1 MYSSIMLT
9 GNRDIKPFV
18 KSDKQNL
25 LQNLKADPTNHN
37 YSFDL
42 AQLLQR
48 SKKYDKA
55 IRLYKKSKLLEGEKG
70 WYSEYMIGRCYDLKE
85 DGENALKY
93 YNSAFK
99 RCPARSEPLYDIVQ
113 YYFDQKKYLEA
124 YHFANM
130 GRKIPCPQYPALY
143 IERDIYQYKFYEQ
156 LTIAAYYIE
165 KYKHK
170 GQKFIDKLLFDH
182 NIPNQV
188 KLNCFNN
195 MLCYVENIENTEFI
209 PIQVN
214 TPLLCDWSTER
225 YKPYN
230 PSIIKTGGG
239 YTLNCRSVNCM
250 QWYPN
255 YVVID
260 GSHTPKTKNVFVE
273 YDENLNKGFEAQ
285 IIEHPTLTK
294 YESNNQGLED
304 LRLFHLNNEIYFVA
318 TTCQLNEQGISKM
331 CCGKFER
338 NKVDATVSINSV
350 TLLQGPFQ
358 HRAEKNWMPVV
369 LNDELYL
376 IYSFCPYVIFK
387 PNLETG
393 ECTQVVNKDPGF
405 DLSRFLGS
413 APPIPF
419 DDGYLLMIHE
429 GIWRDRKYYIHRFV
443 YLDKN
448 LDIKKCSRPFTFK
461 HKGIEMC
468 CGMVIN
474 HATDKL
480 IMAVALED
488 REAYF
493 GLIDL
498 NFVRSMLKPLIKN
511 EVR

>member
-1 MYSSIMLT
+1 MLSGNIDIMPYAKLDK
-9 GNRDIKPFV
+9 NALRQNIK
-18 KSDKQNL
+18 D
-25 LQNLKADPTNHN
+25 DPSNHH
-37 YSFDL
+37 YTFDL
-42 AQLLQR
+42 AQILQC

-55 IRLYKKSKLLEGEKG
+55 IKLFNKSKLLEGERG

-85 DGENALKY
+85 DWENALKY
-93 YNSAFK
+93 YNSAFE
-99 RCPARSEPLYDIVQ
+99 RCPSRAEPLYDIAQ

-124 YHFANM
+124 YHFANI
-130 GRKIPCPQYPALY
+130 GRKIPCPPSNALF
-143 IERDIYQYKFYEQ
+143 IERDIYHYKFYQQ

-182 NIPNQV
+182 NIPTQV

-195 MLCYVENIENTEFI
+195 LLCYAENIKNVEFI

-214 TPLLCDWSTER
+214 TPLLCDWSMER

-230 PSIIKTGGG
+230 PSIIKTAEG
-239 YTLNCRSVNCM
+239 YIVNCRSVNCM

-260 GSHTPKTKNVFVE
+260 DSQIPKTKNVFVE
-273 YDENLNKGFEAQ
+273 YDQNLTKGFEAH
-285 IIEHPTLTK
+285 IIENPSFAK
-294 YESNNQGLED
+294 YQSFNQGLED
-304 LRLFHLNNEIYFVA
+304 LRLFHLNNEIYFIA
-318 TTCQLNEQGISKM
+318 TTCQLNAQGIPKM

-338 NKVDATVSINSV
+338 NHVDNTVSIDSI
-350 TLLQGPFQ
+350 TLLQGPIQ
-358 HRAEKNWMPVV
+358 HRPEKNWMPIV
-369 LNDELYL
+369 LDDELYL
-376 IYSFCPYVIFK
+376 IYSFCPYVIYK

-393 ECTQVVNKDPGF
+393 ECTQMVNKDPGF
-405 DLSRFLGS
+405 DFSRFLGS

-419 DDGYLLMIHE
+419 DEGYLLMVHE
-429 GIWRDRKYYIHRFV
+429 GIWRDRKYYVHRFV

-448 LDIKKCSRPFTFK
+448 LEIKKCSRPFTFK

-468 CGMVIN
+468 CGMVVN
-474 HATDKL
+474 HAADKL
-480 IMAVALED
+480 IMAIALED

-498 NFVRSMLKPLIKN
+498 NDVRALLKPLVKN
-511 EVR
+511 